1 MNEILAPSRES
12 AENIANVHVETS
24 EVQQR
29 VRPAVLNAGERI
41 ENARQARARLTVP
54 KARFDGLKHSWSHL
68 RLRRVFAENGN
79 GGSNLD
85 RIPERGSRT
94 VHLDG

>member
-1 MNEILAPSRES
+1 MNKILAPSR

-24 EVQQR
+24 EMQQR
-29 VRPAVLNAGERI
+29 VRPAVLDAGERI

-54 KARFDGLKHSWSHL
+54 KARFDRLKHSWSHL

-85 RIPERGSRT
+85 RIAERGSRT